1 MSEKNITTTGAQ
13 TVPSFA
19 DLLTTKQAAELTG
32 HPETVLNQYRTLRRR
47 GRELGPEYI
56 TIGRAVF
63 YPSHAV
69 EAYVA
74 GRRG

>member
-1 MSEKNITTTGAQ
+1 MSEKNHTAPGVPA
-13 TVPSFA
+13 VPSFG

-63 YPSHAV
+63 YPRPAV
-69 EAYVA
+69 DAYVA
-74 GRRG
+74 NRRG